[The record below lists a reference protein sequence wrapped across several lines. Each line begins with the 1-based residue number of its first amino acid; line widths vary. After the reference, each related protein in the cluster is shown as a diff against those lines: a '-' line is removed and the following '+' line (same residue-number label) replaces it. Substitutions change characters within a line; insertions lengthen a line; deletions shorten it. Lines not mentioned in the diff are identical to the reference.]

1 MIDFN
6 TIVAIIFVILA
17 GLFAYVSSV
26 IVHEQKTGKPVR
38 LFWEKKEV
46 IKPDPKKNPD
56 LGKGKFDK
64 QRVSYR
70 PEDNTWQK
78 KKNKKLATGLKVN

>member
-1 MIDFN
+1 MIMMRIMMIDFN

-46 IKPDPKKNPD
+46 IKPDP
-56 LGKGKFDK
+56 L
-64 QRVSYR
+64 S
-70 PEDNTWQK
+70 
-78 KKNKKLATGLKVN
+78 LIHI